1 MIKKKFI
8 SLVFPGTEDD
18 FTNAFLPT
26 REFITLD
33 FPTLERP
40 IKATWGRKSF
50 KISSVPIIPFI
61 NFAEIIFI
69 EKRIPHKIKYAKI
82 LFVMIKTISVFGDS
96 LVYGMGD
103 SHEGGW
109 VSILQKKMKDDFIFW
124 NFGIP
129 GDTSK
134 DLLGRIEEEL
144 KNKKADVVIIF
155 IGANDSQYKNESSN
169 TLIPQEQYKKNLKEI
184 SNFVKIYTDKIIFIG
199 LTNMNE
205 SITTNWHYIYNFCNK
220 NLKKYD
226 KVLKQ
231 FCKENNFSYIYLF
244 DLLNISNL
252 SDGAHPN
259 FNGYEKIADKVK
271 EFLEKNILKI

>member
-1 MIKKKFI
+1 
-8 SLVFPGTEDD
+8 
-18 FTNAFLPT
+18 
-26 REFITLD
+26 
-33 FPTLERP
+33 
-40 IKATWGRKSF
+40 
-50 KISSVPIIPFI
+50 
-61 NFAEIIFI
+61 
-69 EKRIPHKIKYAKI
+69 
-82 LFVMIKTISVFGDS
+82 MIKTISVFGDS

>member
-1 MIKKKFI
+1 MI
-8 SLVFPGTEDD
+8 LPMP
-18 FTNAFLPT
+18 FLPT

-155 IGANDSQYKNESSN
+155 IGQ
-169 TLIPQEQYKKNLKEI
+169 TI
-184 SNFVKIYTDKIIFIG
+184 
-199 LTNMNE
+199 
-205 SITTNWHYIYNFCNK
+205 
-220 NLKKYD
+220 
-226 KVLKQ
+226 
-231 FCKENNFSYIYLF
+231 
-244 DLLNISNL
+244 LNIKTNL
-252 SDGAHPN
+252 ATH
-259 FNGYEKIADKVK
+259 
-271 EFLEKNILKI
+271 